1 MILLR
6 IVIMMLFFANLY
18 ADFNLNPVKTNL
30 IKVDGSYGYV
40 KDSSEISLY
49 SSGIVMHNF
58 ADSKS
63 IVARASVI
71 SKENGLAK
79 LEFKVFD
86 SLEQKA
92 LPLPNILPEVNDE
105 VILNFLYN
113 RALIIAPNESI
124 YNEIEQSFPQIY
136 FTHIDIFGAQL
147 IRDSVGSPKRSDFRK
162 FCSNNAVGILIF
174 ALDQKAV
181 FVDCQDFNILAEN
194 SISKATK
201 IQTPFYSRVGSYKNK
216 FLGFLT
222 SDQDITNFYGY
233 YKALLGIYK

>member
-124 YNEIEQSFPQIY
+124 YNEIEQSFSQIY

-147 IRDSVGSPKRSDFRK
+147 IRDSVSSPKRSDFRK

-194 SISKATK
+194 SISKAIK